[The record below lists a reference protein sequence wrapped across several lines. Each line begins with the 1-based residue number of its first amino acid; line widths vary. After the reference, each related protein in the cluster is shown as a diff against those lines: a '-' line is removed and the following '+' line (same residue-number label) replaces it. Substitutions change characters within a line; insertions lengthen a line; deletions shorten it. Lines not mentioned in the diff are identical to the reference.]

1 MYREY
6 YSEKCVDE
14 PVKISIIAPIY
25 GVEQYIEEFAHSV
38 LSQSYPYI
46 EFVFVNDGTKDKSIE
61 ILERLI
67 DEKYSSRRDNIK
79 VVHKSNA
86 GLPAARATG
95 LEYATG
101 DYVYHVDSDD
111 WLANDAIKKIVE
123 AINATN
129 ADIVY
134 FNYVKEYPNRS
145 SKKRERAYTNSQRAD
160 YVRNMYSHKS
170 YGTLCNKCI
179 CRTLYTDNEIFI
191 PKYGYAEDC
200 CVTTQLVGFS
210 KSIAFLD
217 EYLYHYRKGNP
228 SAMTSQNIKK
238 RKKEYALNILDLYE
252 TYMDRSAEENPI
264 SVIKDDIV
272 IQAGWSSLLYGF
284 NLFKERSYLAD
295 AIRKA
300 KIQGGS
306 NVWLLNQIVTKL
318 FAWFM

>member
-1 MYREY
+1 MSREY
-6 YSEKCVDE
+6 NSDKRVEE

-25 GVEQYIEEFAHSV
+25 GVEQYIEAFADSV

-79 VVHKSNA
+79 VVHQSNA

-111 WLANDAIKKIVE
+111 WLANDAIKRIAD
-123 AINATN
+123 AIKATN

-134 FNYVKEYPNRS
+134 FNYIKEYPNRS
-145 SKKRERAYTNSQRAD
+145 RRKRERVYSNSERAD
-160 YVRNMYSHKS
+160 YIRNMYSHKS

-179 CRTLYTDNEIFI
+179 RRKLYTDNQIFI

-210 KSIAFLD
+210 TSIAFLD

-228 SAMTSQNIKK
+228 SAMTSQSIKK

-252 TYMDRSAEENPI
+252 TYRGLPMDENPI
-264 SVIKDDIV
+264 SVICDDIV
-272 IQAGWSSLLYGF
+272 IQAGWYSLLYGL
-284 NLFKERSYLAD
+284 NLFAERSYLAED
-295 AIRKA
+295 IRKA
-300 KIQGGS
+300 KIRRGS
-306 NVWLLNQIVTKL
+306 NLWLLSQLITK
-318 FAWFM
+318 FVARFK

>member
-1 MYREY
+1 MCREY
-6 YSEKCVDE
+6 NSDKRVEG
-14 PVKISIIAPIY
+14 PVTISIIAPIY
-25 GVEQYIEEFAHSV
+25 GVEQYIEDFADSV
-38 LSQSYPYI
+38 LSQSYPYV
-46 EFVFVNDGTKDKSIE
+46 EFIFVNDGTKDKSIE

-111 WLANDAIKKIVE
+111 WLAADAIKKIAD

-134 FNYVKEYPNRS
+134 FNYIKEYPNRS
-145 SKKRERAYTNSQRAD
+145 SRKRERAYSNSERTD
-160 YVRNMYSHKS
+160 YICNMYSHKS

-179 CRTLYTDNEIFI
+179 RRKLYTDNQIFI

-210 KSIAFLD
+210 QSIAFLD

-252 TYMDRSAEENPI
+252 AYRGLPMDENPI
-264 SVIKDDIV
+264 SVICDDIV
-272 IQAGWSSLLYGF
+272 IQAGWHSLVYGL
-284 NLFKERSYLAD
+284 NLFAERSYLAED
-295 AIRKA
+295 IRKA
-300 KIQGGS
+300 KIRRGS
-306 NVWLLNQIVTKL
+306 NLWLLSQVITKL
-318 FAWFM
+318 IARFK

>member
-1 MYREY
+1 MCREY
-6 YSEKCVDE
+6 NSNKRVEGAVT
-14 PVKISIIAPIY
+14 ISIIAPIY
-25 GVEQYIEEFAHSV
+25 GVEQYIEDFADSV

-46 EFVFVNDGTKDKSIE
+46 EFIFVNDGTKDKSIE

-67 DEKYSSRRDNIK
+67 DEKYSSRCDNIK

-134 FNYVKEYPNRS
+134 FNYIKEYPNRS
-145 SKKRERAYTNSQRAD
+145 SRKGERAYSNSERAD
-160 YVRNMYSHKS
+160 YIRNMYSHKS

-179 CRTLYTDNEIFI
+179 RRKLYTDNRIFI

-252 TYMDRSAEENPI
+252 AYRGLPMDKNPI
-264 SVIKDDIV
+264 SVICDDIV
-272 IQAGWSSLLYGF
+272 IQAGWHSLLYGL
-284 NLFKERSYLAD
+284 NLFAERSYLAED
-295 AIRKA
+295 IRKA
-300 KIQGGS
+300 KMRRGS
-306 NVWLLNQIVTKL
+306 NLWLLSQLITKL
-318 FAWFM
+318 VARFK